1 MQERRLRLERLLP
14 VLRRGSPEPAQPS
27 PAPTTQAPRPYTKAA
42 APLPSLRQVAS
53 RISKLAC
60 VDTFA
65 DCQAWARTGECER
78 NPGLMRER
86 CCNACS
92 DIDRFGKDTCPAEA
106 DPAACEV
113 RVKQGQC
120 ISNPR
125 AIADECC
132 RSCLDWQDGTMHCA
146 DTAPTQCARWA
157 AEGECHANPGF
168 MTQSCCG
175 TCTHPCCADPNC
187 VPPPQ

>member
-1 MQERRLRLERLLP
+1 MCDAPVEEFERENSRVVLSRGESRL
-14 VLRRGSPEPAQPS
+14 
-27 PAPTTQAPRPYTKAA
+27 
-42 APLPSLRQVAS
+42 
-53 RISKLAC
+53 SKLAC
-60 VDTFA
+60 VHTSA
-65 DCQAWARTGECER
+65 ESQAWARTGECER
-78 NPGLMRER
+78 HPGLMRER

-92 DIDRFGKDTCPAEA
+92 DIDRFGKDTGPAEA

-146 DTAPTQCARWA
+146 DTAPTQC
-157 AEGECHANPGF
+157 GPVGC
-168 MTQSCCG
+168 
-175 TCTHPCCADPNC
+175 
-187 VPPPQ
+187 